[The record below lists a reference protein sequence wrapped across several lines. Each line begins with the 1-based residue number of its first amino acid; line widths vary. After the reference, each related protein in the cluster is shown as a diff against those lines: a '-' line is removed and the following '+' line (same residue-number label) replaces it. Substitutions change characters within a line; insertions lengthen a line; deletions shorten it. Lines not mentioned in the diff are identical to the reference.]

1 MALSMMVEKES
12 GKMEGNDF
20 ENLWSR
26 VAQRDGK
33 VWYVSLA
40 SCSLGPMIKN
50 SQLSLHRYRDAVTG
64 STRADAPPLCLGG
77 LLADVRPFFSKT
89 SIAFPQM

>member
-1 MALSMMVEKES
+1 MVEKES
-12 GKMEGNDF
+12 GKIEGNDF

-33 VWYVSLA
+33 VRYVSLA
-40 SCSLGPMIKN
+40 SWSFLPMKN
-50 SQLSLHRYRDAVTG
+50 SQLSLHRYRNAVTG

-77 LLADVRPFFSKT
+77 LLADVRPCFSKI

>member
-33 VWYVSLA
+33 VRYASLA
-40 SCSLGPMIKN
+40 SWSYDPMEKTH
-50 SQLSLHRYRDAVTG
+50 SFHYTG
-64 STRADAPPLCLGG
+64 TGM
-77 LLADVRPFFSKT
+77 
-89 SIAFPQM
+89 Q